1 MTLKADHIRK
11 LKMMNTSS
19 VFDSAYIVLLL
30 SVVFKDDV
38 LQVSSAGGGVSNFN
52 GKSSLQ
58 LDPIKLKFIEGIFID
73 FTCEETI
80 YVFFFSTFR
89 TFCRHV
95 GNDSDRKKM
104 FTKIVNKRCA
114 NLRRSLKK

>member
-80 YVFFFSTFR
+80 YVFFFLNFQDFLSNAWETIQI
-89 TFCRHV
+89 T
-95 GNDSDRKKM
+95 RKCSPK
-104 FTKIVNKRCA
+104 
-114 NLRRSLKK
+114 S